1 VDVVALTS
9 DPGLYEAI
17 REAVGERNPVWRARS
32 AEDAVD
38 LLLTGRCGV
47 LLIDLAAVSTRPET
61 LIQQITDQFPDV
73 VVCVAGV
80 RDDEAPLAPLIGE
93 GLVYRFLHKPLT
105 PRRAGMFLQAAI
117 RRYCDRR
124 EDVQTSEPMLRLVNS
139 LPRRF
144 EPMKWGFV
152 AAGLALFV
160 VALNWT
166 FGSHAP
172 PAGDAA
178 TAAAAASAAPP
189 TPPAIV
195 PRADPILSSAR
206 AALDAGRY
214 EAPAGRNALDL
225 YRAVLLASPGSAEAR
240 QGLDRTVT
248 KIMEQAIAAA
258 DAGQPAE
265 ALRLADRVL
274 AADPG
279 RRSAQ
284 SLVKRLRPAPA
295 PANANVAAPGPQPP
309 AAALPEV
316 AISPAPPSAA
326 AAPAAAAPAR
336 PAPGTVAVQPQAV
349 RPDPLAPRYSN
360 ASASA
365 PASTKGRTRVY
376 GAPINTGL
384 PTAGYATPSAVT
396 ELSSA
401 TPASPSKAE
410 SVQALSRLPVD
421 ALERVLVVDPVYPP
435 QALRNHTNGWVE
447 LEFTITESG
456 FVRDVQVVES
466 RPRSASGGSGR
477 ASSTASRS
485 PSALRSRCAS
495 TSTADPAALSSTQP
509 GRAASPAGR
518 PPPGPLQSAALPA
531 FLPHP
536 WTRRARARP
545 AAGRAIPG
553 TTAAG
558 PAGRRAPRTRR
569 ACGCERAPRRANR
582 GCARIDGRP
591 RSRARACRR
600 PGSP

>member
-1 VDVVALTS
+1 MPAKVATRPEPEARVPASSGALVDVVALTS

-61 LIQQITDQFPDV
+61 LIQQIMDQFPDV

-80 RDDEAPLAPLIGE
+80 RDDEAPLARLIGE

-117 RRYCDRR
+117 RRHCDRR
-124 EDVQTSEPMLRLVNS
+124 EDVQTGEPVLRLVNS

-152 AAGLALFV
+152 AAGVALFV
-160 VALNWT
+160 VAVNWT
-166 FGSHAP
+166 FVSREP
-172 PAGDAA
+172 PAGGTAS
-178 TAAAAASAAPP
+178 AAAAVSAAPP
-189 TPPAIV
+189 ALV

-225 YRAVLLASPGSAEAR
+225 YQAVLLASPGNGEAR

-295 PANANVAAPGPQPP
+295 VANAAAPGPQP
-309 AAALPEV
+309 AAEARPGS
-316 AISPAPPSAA
+316 ATAPAPAHAA
-326 AAPAAAAPAR
+326 SAPAAVAPSR
-336 PAPGTVAVQPQAV
+336 PAPGIVAAQPQVV

-360 ASASA
+360 ASA
-365 PASTKGRTRVY
+365 PASAAAKGRTRVY
-376 GAPINTGL
+376 GAPIDAGL
-384 PTAGYATPSAVT
+384 PTAGYAAPAPAPD
-396 ELSSA
+396 LSGA
-401 TPASPSKAE
+401 TPGSPSKAE

-421 ALERVLVVDPVYPP
+421 ALERVVAVDPVYPP
-435 QALRNHTNGWVE
+435 QALRNRTNGWVE
-447 LEFTITESG
+447 LEFTITASG

-466 RPRSASGGSGR
+466 QPRGTFEQAAAAALGQWRFRPRVVNGQPVAQR
-477 ASSTASRS
+477 SSVT
-485 PSALRSRCAS
+485 LRF
-495 TSTADPAALSSTQP
+495 DV
-509 GRAASPAGR
+509 
-518 PPPGPLQSAALPA
+518 
-531 FLPHP
+531 
-536 WTRRARARP
+536 
-545 AAGRAIPG
+545 
-553 TTAAG
+553 
-558 PAGRRAPRTRR
+558 
-569 ACGCERAPRRANR
+569 
-582 GCARIDGRP
+582 DG
-591 RSRARACRR
+591 
-600 PGSP
+600 